1 MIDDQ
6 EKGLRFYTDVLGF
19 AKKADIPMGTLR
31 WLTVTSPEGDE
42 GVELVSRMNFPPAK
56 VYQKAL
62 FDAGIPATAF
72 LTSDIHSK
80 FARLTSKGGSCSAA
94 SLPIWGRLP
103 LWCSKTLAGIDP
115 ISCNLR
121 YSARGGVNRFDLD
134 GYCFTKF

>member
-80 FARLTSKGGSCSAA
+80 FARLTSKGGHVPRRACQY
-94 SLPIWGRLP
+94 GVDYR
-103 LWCSKTLAGIDP
+103 CGVRRH
-115 ISCNLR
+115 LR
-121 YSARGGVNRFDLD
+121 ELIQSRA
-134 GYCFTKF
+134 T